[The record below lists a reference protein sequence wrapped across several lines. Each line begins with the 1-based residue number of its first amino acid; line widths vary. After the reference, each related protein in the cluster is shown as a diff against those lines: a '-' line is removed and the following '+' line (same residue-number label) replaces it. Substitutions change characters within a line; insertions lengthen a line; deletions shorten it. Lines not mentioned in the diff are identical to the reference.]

1 MSSVRRMRRLGEA
14 PTRPH
19 DGEPAYRE
27 RVGRAAGARA
37 GLEVPGCAHLGQ
49 LVERQHEED
58 IESSR
63 VIVSKNVEWKLLLE
77 VTFYD

>member
-1 MSSVRRMRRLGEA
+1 MRRLGEA

-19 DGEPAYRE
+19 DGESAHKE
-27 RVGRAAGARA
+27 GVGRAARARA

-63 VIVSKNVEWKLLLE
+63 VIVSKIVEWQLLLE
-77 VTFYD
+77 VTFYEK